1 VIVSSSGQVREVLP
15 LIRIDVVILT
25 SDSGANATT
34 RNRDVSVTDCA
45 SGVSVS
51 WMLQVGH
58 TLEAVSV
65 SLLQEFATLD
75 MRLCTGVLKITTP
88 DHEDACICT
97 NLDYLKVVGQNVSC
111 ALAVLRVNPVG
122 R

>member
-1 VIVSSSGQVREVLP
+1 
-15 LIRIDVVILT
+15 
-25 SDSGANATT
+25 
-34 RNRDVSVTDCA
+34 
-45 SGVSVS
+45 
-51 WMLQVGH
+51 MLQVGH

-88 DHEDACICT
+88 DHEDACICS